1 MKPRFHGSAPRRAGY
16 TIVEALVAA
25 AILAI
30 GVAAAASLA
39 LTMVSQEES
48 NARVA
53 RAINLQEQAARLY
66 QLGLTPS
73 TIAGI
78 LPADSG
84 VSSITFAA
92 TAVTGSNIP
101 SIDSASC
108 QMNYSAGAPLTDST
122 AVVVRTNYLTVVRPS
137 FR

>member
-1 MKPRFHGSAPRRAGY
+1 MTRDRFFKLEGY

-25 AILAI
+25 AILVI

-66 QLGLTPS
+66 QLGMSP
-73 TIAGI
+73 AGVAAI

-84 VSSITFAA
+84 VASITFATGTTNVASVGTVEIA
-92 TAVTGSNIP
+92 TCEMAFT
-101 SIDSASC
+101 
-108 QMNYSAGAPLTDST
+108 AGAPLTDTNAS
-122 AVVVRTNYLTVVRPS
+122 VNRTNDLTVVRPS
-137 FR
+137 TR

>member
-1 MKPRFHGSAPRRAGY
+1 MTSKNHHRRGGY

-25 AILAI
+25 AILVI

-39 LTMVSQEES
+39 FTMVSQEEG

-66 QLGLTPS
+66 QLGLSPTA
-73 TIAGI
+73 IAAI

-84 VSSITFAA
+84 VTSITFN
-92 TAVTGSNIP
+92 TANTVVAGVGTVEMGTCEMTFTS
-101 SIDSASC
+101 
-108 QMNYSAGAPLTDST
+108 GAPLTDTISSIGR
-122 AVVVRTNYLTVVRPS
+122 VNDLSVVRPS
-137 FR
+137 TR